1 MNSVPNTPFLTIRDA
16 STATGLS
23 QYYLRN
29 GCKAGTVPHVRSGEK
44 YLINVPELIRKLDAE
59 SQKATEAAS

>member
-16 STATGLS
+16 STVTGLS

-29 GCKAGTVPHVRSGEK
+29 GCKAGIIPHICSGEK
-44 YLINVPELIRKLDAE
+44 YMINLPELIRKLDAE
-59 SQKATEAAS
+59 SRMATEAVS